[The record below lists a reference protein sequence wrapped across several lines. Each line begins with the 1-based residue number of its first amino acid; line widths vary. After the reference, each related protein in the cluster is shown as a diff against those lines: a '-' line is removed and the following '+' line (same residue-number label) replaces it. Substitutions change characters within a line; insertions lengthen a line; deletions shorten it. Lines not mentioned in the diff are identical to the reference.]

1 MHTRSNKLIKKRKKI
16 PFEWLNKTIGEI
28 MTTLILTLLF
38 ACGDK
43 EETDTSSEEV
53 VEDTAASEEE

>member
-1 MHTRSNKLIKKRKKI
+1 
-16 PFEWLNKTIGEI
+16 

-43 EETDTSSEEV
+43 EETDSSPEEV
-53 VEDTAASEEE
+53 AEDTAVSEEE

>member
-1 MHTRSNKLIKKRKKI
+1 
-16 PFEWLNKTIGEI
+16 

-43 EETDTSSEEV
+43 EEETDTAPAEEV
-53 VEDTAASEEE
+53 EEAVEETPEEEAEDTATSEEE

>member
-1 MHTRSNKLIKKRKKI
+1 
-16 PFEWLNKTIGEI
+16 

-43 EETDTSSEEV
+43 EEETDSAVEEAAEEV
-53 VEDTAASEEE
+53 AEESTEDTATSEEE

>member
-1 MHTRSNKLIKKRKKI
+1 
-16 PFEWLNKTIGEI
+16 

-43 EETDTSSEEV
+43 EEETDSAVTEEV
-53 VEDTAASEEE
+53 EQSPEEEAEDTATSEEE

>member
-1 MHTRSNKLIKKRKKI
+1 
-16 PFEWLNKTIGEI
+16 

-43 EETDTSSEEV
+43 EEETDSATEEV
-53 VEDTAASEEE
+53 AEESTEEEAEDTATSEEE

>member
-1 MHTRSNKLIKKRKKI
+1 
-16 PFEWLNKTIGEI
+16 

-43 EETDTSSEEV
+43 EEQDTYSEDTAVSEEV
-53 VEDTAASEEE
+53 